1 MTEAKRKFTPQCMEL
16 FKDLKEHEAAALKRG
31 EIEEA
36 ETFNKDAQ
44 KAESPAKCPE
54 EVQRKCKAEGI
65 KCENI
70 FI

>member
-1 MTEAKRKFTPQCMEL
+1 MTEAKKNFKPQCMEI
-16 FKDLKEHEAAALKRG
+16 FADLKEHEAAALKRG

-36 ETFNKDAQ
+36 EAFNEDAK
-44 KAESPAKCPE
+44 KAESPVECPE

-65 KCENI
+65 QCENI